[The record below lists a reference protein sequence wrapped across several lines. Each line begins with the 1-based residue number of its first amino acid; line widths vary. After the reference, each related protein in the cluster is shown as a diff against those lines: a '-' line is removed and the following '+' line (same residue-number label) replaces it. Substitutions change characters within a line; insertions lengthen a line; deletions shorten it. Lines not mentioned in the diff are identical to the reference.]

1 MINILNWDSFNEA
14 YNKPR
19 AGGKKRWSVKYKKS
33 IDCSNAKG
41 FSQKQYCKRKRKGGG
56 YKNESVDLNNSL
68 SEDERQYHLD
78 EIKSIFQDYIDE
90 YNIDELPDDLDEN
103 DDSRPGIYYHIADF
117 SEIADKYR
125 RSNGVLRR
133 PQFELTLYYTGQFY
147 LNWYLGDKDW
157 TEEDAKEKNVLW
169 YKYFKLIGEDISK
182 FVERLREVGYIVK
195 YEIPE
200 DIEELKDD
208 SEFNIFISLEKFA
221 S

>member
-1 MINILNWDSFNEA
+1 MKYLKRFENINT
-14 YNKPR
+14 
-19 AGGKKRWSVKYKKS
+19 
-33 IDCSNAKG
+33 
-41 FSQKQYCKRKRKGGG
+41 
-56 YKNESVDLNNSL
+56 L

-78 EIKSIFQDYIDE
+78 EIKSLFQDYIDE

-103 DDSRPGIYYHIADF
+103 DDSRTGIYYHIADF

-125 RSNGVLRR
+125 MPNGVLRR
-133 PQFELTLYYTGQFY
+133 PQFELNLYCVGQFY

-157 TEEDAKEKNVLW
+157 TEEDAKEKNVIW
-169 YKYFKLIGEDISK
+169 YKYFKLIEEDISK

-195 YEIPE
+195 CEIPE

-208 SEFNIFISLEKFA
+208 SEFNIFISLEKFT